1 MPSYFAESYAA
12 GSEAELRA
20 AIARLER
27 AAEEIAATGRRLQH
41 VRSTFVSED
50 EICLHVFE
58 ADAPDDIDEAGRRAG
73 LLFDHVVEATPI
85 SSGGGKSTSQ
95 EEES

>member
-1 MPSYFAESYAA
+1 MPSYLAESYAA
-12 GSEAELRA
+12 GSAAELQA

-27 AAEEIAATGRRLQH
+27 AAEEIAATGRRLRY

-50 EICLHVFE
+50 ELCFHVFE
-58 ADAPDDIDEAGRRAG
+58 ADAPDDVDEVGRRAG
-73 LLFDHVVEATPI
+73 LLFDHVVEATPV
-85 SSGGGKSTSQ
+85 SSGGSTSTSQ